1 MANADASL
9 LVEAM
14 RANALIHKAFHR
26 LFVRATVELVALLVI
41 ITAGTMSDFPL
52 AQHVNLVLRI
62 GAIVGFRRKRI
73 VLLVA
78 NALSLATERSDAK
91 LGDALVRVATLLFI
105 VNYRQAGAIL
115 SIRHESSL
123 TDALVLVAKRVG
135 RMVGTVLVLLARF
148 VSW

>member
-14 RANALIHKAFHR
+14 RTNALIHKAFHR
-26 LFVRATVELVALLVI
+26 LFMRATVELVALLVI

-78 NALSLATERSDAK
+78 NALSLATERSDTK
-91 LGDALVRVATLLFI
+91 LGDALVRVATLLFV

-115 SIRHESSL
+115 SIRNESSL